1 MPSTAEQCVA
11 EDKFVDSKE
20 KAVKDTTHER
30 SLQPTMRIKIISFYI
45 MEDDWFTAISGKG
58 TEIEFKCVTGSFV
71 SGQFFFF
78 PK

>member
-1 MPSTAEQCVA
+1 MA

-45 MEDDWFTAISGKG
+45 MEDD
-58 TEIEFKCVTGSFV
+58 
-71 SGQFFFF
+71 
-78 PK
+78 